1 MTKALAIFDTPRSQ
15 LPSHVADFF
24 KEESNIAERNT
35 VPSLSYEG
43 KVWTVSINGQKT
55 KLMKR
60 DENGDETAVP
70 VMRVVILDYN
80 KKKGRTYYEGAYDP
94 AKPGTPL
101 CWSEDGVTPNQ
112 RAQAPQASSCA
123 TCPWSVKGSKTTEQG
138 KQVTACSQHRMIA
151 VVPANNLD
159 APPLRMKLALTSL
172 WDINSPDQ
180 QAAGW
185 YAFDNYLDL
194 LRTKGVPHSAGLV
207 TKMKFDPNTAY
218 PKVLFSADR
227 WLEDDEMVKVREMTR
242 SQEVKNLL
250 GGTFTPDGVNGTKM
264 ITTTAVEVKKEPV
277 KPQVVNAVA
286 VDDEDDIPDFL
297 SVKPAKAAKPVVI
310 DMDDEDEVV
319 VAKPKKAKVIHKEDP
334 QPVEEKKAAATKSS
348 NADLDDILSDWG
360 E

>member
-1 MTKALAIFDTPRSQ
+1 MSKELDIFKSRSQ
-15 LPSHVADFF
+15 LPSHIADFF
-24 KEESNIAERNT
+24 SEESNIAERNT

-60 DENGDETAVP
+60 DENGDEAAMP
-70 VMRVVILDYN
+70 VMRVVILDYA

-101 CWSEDGVTPNQ
+101 CWSEDGVAPHPK
-112 RAQAPQASSCA
+112 AQAPQANSCA
-123 TCPWSVKGSKTTEQG
+123 SCPWSVKGSKTTEQG

-159 APPLRMKLALTSL
+159 APPLRMKLALTSD

-185 YAFDNYLDL
+185 YAFSNYLDL

-227 WLEDDEMVKVREMTR
+227 WIEDEELQKVRELTR
-242 SQEVKNLL
+242 SPEVKSLL
-250 GGTFTPDGVNGTKM
+250 GGFTPNGTDGTRL
-264 ITTTAVEVKKEPV
+264 ITGIAREVTPV
-277 KPQVVNAVA
+277 AAKPQPKPAPVVIED
-286 VDDEDDIPDFL
+286 DDEDLPL
-297 SVKPAKAAKPVVI
+297 VKSKPPIKV
-310 DMDDEDEVV
+310 MDDDDEEVIIS
-319 VAKPKKAKVIHKEDP
+319 KPKKAKDIHKENP
-334 QPVEEKKAAATKSS
+334 QPVAAAKPAATKS
-348 NADLDDILSDWG
+348 AGGGLDDLLSDWG
-360 E
+360 ED